1 MRIAG
6 VSAVVSGGARGLGAA
21 AARMLAE
28 KGARVAIFDLNE
40 ADGETLAKDIGG
52 VFCNVDVGNSDSVRQ
67 GFELARREHG
77 QERILVNCAGIGIV
91 HKTAARS
98 RRTGG
103 IKSFPLADFE
113 TVLRVNL
120 LGTYY
125 CAVAATAGMLEL
137 PPLED
142 DERGVVI
149 NTSSIAALEGE
160 VGQTA
165 YSASKA
171 GVLGLTLP
179 MARDFKDEGIR
190 VNVILPGSFDTPL
203 LSTAKPDVYRRL
215 VASVPFPKRLGRP
228 DEFGRLVI
236 EMCENTYLNGE
247 SVRLD
252 GASRL

>member
-1 MRIAG
+1 MKIAG

-21 AARMLAE
+21 AARKLAE

-40 ADGETLAKDIGG
+40 AAGETLAKDIGG
-52 VFCNVDVGNSDSVRQ
+52 VFCKVDVGSSESVRQ
-67 GFELARREHG
+67 GFEFARREHG

-137 PPLED
+137 LPLED
-142 DERGVVI
+142 DERGIVI

-190 VNVILPGSFDTPL
+190 VNAILPGSFDTPL
-203 LSTAKPDVYRRL
+203 LSTARPEVYRRL
-215 VASVPFPKRLGRP
+215 VAAVPFPRRLGRP

-252 GASRL
+252 GATRL